1 MYSCL
6 AGFVEPGESLEAAV
20 EREIREEVGITVGEV
35 RYRGSQP
42 WPFPHSLMI
51 GFRARYVAGELA
63 LDPSEIADA
72 GWYRRDEL
80 PMIPPPISIA
90 RRLIDAW
97 VGETAPETPTA
108 TAS

>member
-1 MYSCL
+1 
-6 AGFVEPGESLEAAV
+6 
-20 EREIREEVGITVGEV
+20 
-35 RYRGSQP
+35 
-42 WPFPHSLMI
+42 
-51 GFRARYVAGELA
+51 VAGELA